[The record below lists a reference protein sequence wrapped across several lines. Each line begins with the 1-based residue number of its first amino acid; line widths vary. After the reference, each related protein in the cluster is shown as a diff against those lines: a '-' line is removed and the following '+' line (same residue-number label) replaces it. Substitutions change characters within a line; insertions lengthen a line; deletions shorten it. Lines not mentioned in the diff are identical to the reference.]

1 MITSQLEIIEQ
12 AQQYLKTVST
22 ADYTAIISPNFVSSA
37 GSHIR
42 HVIDHYLAIISGI
55 PNEIID
61 YDVRVRG
68 GQIESSPQLALD
80 KLDEIVVWIK
90 NLSEDDLTKIVTLS
104 TEISVIKKN
113 IQQVKTSVLREL
125 VFVGSHAVHHYAM
138 IAQITF
144 AQQDV
149 KDKKELP
156 QGFGLAPATVTFLR
170 ENSDKENVATTET
183 EHKAD
188 TLDSGVSN

>member
-183 EHKAD
+183 EQKAD